1 MVQAWGSNSSS
12 SRPVNEPVCWA
23 SLVFVAAAAA
33 LILTSGAGSAAAA
46 VAKCS
51 GMNATFVGTHRP
63 DTISGRPDRDVVHA
77 HGESD
82 KVRGNRDADL
92 LCGGKGIDRVTGNR
106 GNDRMMGQNGD
117 DALFGGPGD
126 DVLVGGDG
134 VDSAH
139 GGLGT
144 DVCFAE
150 TMESCEY
157 RGEVV
162 ETYRQAAESTAD
174 ALWFEPGT
182 YVGNL
187 TQPARARWYAAP
199 GVRIEGEL
207 TSGQGGRLDGF
218 EVAGAVVGVRC
229 RAGSTCRDLD
239 VHHHSQSGIQIG
251 GGWVDLINN
260 FVHDNNL
267 DLEPVHGDNPCWNS
281 GGIHMVVG
289 NNVSLTGNR
298 LIHNGCDGVHA
309 DTGARFDKFKD
320 NLITDNS
327 RFGIF
332 IEISC
337 DMTIRDNRIQDNNF
351 AGVAVYNSPR
361 VAVYDNVFGG
371 NGGPGVRWWD
381 RADRPYGPGA
391 ADCQPK
397 DSTGGYASGNVR
409 NGDGI
414 VNEPAPV

>member
-1 MVQAWGSNSSS
+1 MQRWGSIFGD
-12 SRPVNEPVCWA
+12 RPV
-23 SLVFVAAAAA
+23 LRLFFA
-33 LILTSGAGSAAAA
+33 LLLGFLGATTILALRATTAKAA

-51 GMNATFVGTHRP
+51 GVSATFVGTHRP
-63 DTISGRPDRDVVHA
+63 DNIVGRPDRDVVHA
-77 HGESD
+77 YAMED
-82 KVRGNRDADL
+82 KVKGYRDTDL
-92 LCGGKGIDRVTGNR
+92 VCGGKGTDRLNGNR
-106 GNDRMMGQNGD
+106 GNDRVMGQGGRD
-117 DALFGGPGD
+117 GVLGGPGD
-126 DVLVGGDG
+126 DVLVGGAG
-134 VDSAH
+134 FDSAY

-150 TMESCEY
+150 VMVSCEY
-157 RGEVV
+157 EGKVV
-162 ETYRQAAESTAD
+162 DGYEKAVNSTAE
-174 ALWFEPGT
+174 ALWFKTGT
-182 YVGNL
+182 YTGDL
-187 TQPARARWYAAP
+187 IQPERARWYAAP
-199 GVRIEGEL
+199 GVRIQGEL

-229 RAGSTCRDLD
+229 RAGSTCRDLN
-239 VHHHSQSGIQIG
+239 VHHHSQSGIQVG
-251 GGWVDLINN
+251 GGSVDLINN

-289 NNVSLTGNR
+289 NNVRVTGNR
-298 LIHNGCDGVHA
+298 LINNGCDGVHA
-309 DTGARFDKFKD
+309 DTGARFDQFKE
-320 NLITDNS
+320 NLVTDNS

-337 DMTIRDNRIQDNNF
+337 DMDIRDNRIQDNEG

-381 RADRPYGPGA
+381 RANRPYGPGA

-414 VNEPAPV
+414 LDEPPPL

>member
-1 MVQAWGSNSSS
+1 MEARGSYSGQPVI
-12 SRPVNEPVCWA
+12 RPGWLLTLF
-23 SLVFVAAAAA
+23 LVGAATTILTIAATEAEAAA
-33 LILTSGAGSAAAA
+33 IE
-46 VAKCS
+46 CS
-51 GMNATFVGTHRP
+51 GVSATFVGTHRP
-63 DTISGRPDRDVVHA
+63 DTISGRPDRDVVQAHA
-77 HGESD
+77 RSD
-82 KVRGNRDADL
+82 KVRANREADL
-92 LCGGKGIDRVTGNR
+92 VCGGRGIDRLNGNR
-106 GNDRMMGQNGD
+106 GNDRVMGQNGD
-117 DALFGGPGD
+117 DTLFGGPGD
-126 DVLVGGDG
+126 DVLVGGGG
-134 VDSAH
+134 VDEAL

-144 DVCFAE
+144 DVCFSE
-150 TMESCEY
+150 KMVSCEI

-162 ETYRQAAESTAD
+162 DSYRQAVKSTAE
-174 ALWFEPGT
+174 ALWFQPGT
-182 YVGNL
+182 YVGDL
-187 TQPARARWYAAP
+187 IQPARARWYAAP
-199 GVRIEGEL
+199 DVRIEGEL

-239 VHHHSQSGIQIG
+239 VHHHSQSGIQVG
-251 GGWVDLINN
+251 GGWVDLFYNY
-260 FVHDNNL
+260 VHDNNL

-281 GGIHMVVG
+281 GGVHMVVG
-289 NNVSLTGNR
+289 NHVSVTGNR
-298 LIHNGCDGVHA
+298 LINNGCDGVHA

-320 NLITDNS
+320 NLITGNS
-327 RFGIF
+327 RYGIF

-337 DMTIRDNRIQDNNF
+337 DIIIRDNRIQDNAL

-397 DSTGGYASGNVR
+397 DSTGGYASGNIR

>member
-1 MVQAWGSNSSS
+1 MAILAFNATSA
-12 SRPVNEPVCWA
+12 E
-23 SLVFVAAAAA
+23 AAA
-33 LILTSGAGSAAAA
+33 
-46 VAKCS
+46 AKCS
-51 GMNATFVGTHRP
+51 GVRATFVGTHRP
-63 DTISGRPDRDVVHA
+63 DTISGGPDRDVVHA
-77 HGESD
+77 YTKSD
-82 KVRGNRDADL
+82 KVRGNREADL
-92 LCGGKGIDRVTGNR
+92 ACGGKGIDRLNGNR
-106 GNDRMMGQNGD
+106 GNDRMMGQVGD
-117 DALFGGPGD
+117 DLLFGGPGD
-126 DVLVGGDG
+126 DVLVGGSG
-134 VDSAH
+134 VDEAH

-150 TMESCEY
+150 RMVSCEY
-157 RGEVV
+157 KGEVV
-162 ETYRQAAESTAD
+162 DSYREAAESTAD

-187 TQPARARWYAAP
+187 TQPKRARWYAAP

-218 EVAGAVVGVRC
+218 EVAAAVVGVRC
-229 RAGSTCRDLD
+229 RAGSTCRDLN
-239 VHHHSQSGIQIG
+239 VHHHSQSGIQVG

-260 FVHDNNL
+260 YVHDNNL

-281 GGIHMVVG
+281 GGVHMVVG
-289 NNVSLTGNR
+289 NHVLVTGNR
-298 LIHNGCDGVHA
+298 LVDNGCDGVHA

-320 NLITDNS
+320 NLVTGNS
-327 RFGIF
+327 RYGIF

-337 DMTIRDNRIQDNNF
+337 DMIIRDNRIQENGL

-381 RADRPYGPGA
+381 RANRPYGPGA
-391 ADCQPK
+391 ADCEPK